1 MAVTAVIPVKQL
13 GEAKTRLMSELPA
26 VERARLALAL
36 LANVLDAVGGA
47 PAITRTLVVTPDV
60 DVARLARGRGAEV
73 VHQEQPG
80 LNLAIQ
86 LGHAAVD
93 DPEDIVLALLG
104 DLPFLTS
111 ADLDQLLQLVEP
123 GVVVLAPDRHR
134 RGTNALAVQRDEP
147 FEPAFGEN
155 SLALHRREAA
165 RLGLAVREYR
175 SRGTGFDVDTA
186 EDLQEY
192 VRARSGVAEG

>member
-13 GEAKTRLMSELPA
+13 GEAKTRLTGALPA
-26 VERARLALAL
+26 EERAELALAL
-36 LANVLDAVGGA
+36 LANVLTAVQGAVGV
-47 PAITRTLVVTPDV
+47 TRMLVVTPDA

-86 LGHAAVD
+86 LGHAAVN
-93 DPEDIVLALLG
+93 DPEDVVLALLG

-111 ADLDQLLQLVEP
+111 GDLDQLLRLVEP
-123 GVVVLAPDRHR
+123 GVLVLAPDRHR

-175 SRGTGFDVDTA
+175 ARGTGFDVDTA
-186 EDLQEY
+186 ADLQEY
-192 VRARSGVAEG
+192 VRARSGDG

>member
-13 GEAKTRLMSELPA
+13 GEAKTRLTAELPA
-26 VERARLALAL
+26 AERARLALEL
-36 LANVLDAVGGA
+36 LDNVLSAVGGA
-47 PAITRTLVVTPDV
+47 SGVTRTLVVTPDA
-60 DVARLARGRGAEV
+60 DVAALARLRGAEV
-73 VHQEQPG
+73 VHQAQPG
-80 LNLAIQ
+80 LNLAIR
-86 LGHAAVD
+86 LGHAAVH
-93 DPEDIVLALLG
+93 DPEDIVLAILG

-111 ADLDQLLQLVEP
+111 ADLDRLLRLVEP

-155 SLALHRREAA
+155 SLRLHRREAG

-186 EDLQEY
+186 DDLQEY
-192 VRARSGVAEG
+192 VRARSAVGES